1 MHHSGA
7 DPGVEGGGRRAG
19 GDLWLYHRPCL
30 GRYGGHCMVGR
41 LDRDH
46 PAVVVARP
54 QEGGVAGGLGG
65 RWGCCGCCCTPGLG
79 LALPGCAAAAA
90 AVTAAA
96 VALGLHWRG
105 DCGLRHRVSGHS
117 GGQPVDI
124 DTVGDLVEAD

>member
-1 MHHSGA
+1 
-7 DPGVEGGGRRAG
+7 
-19 GDLWLYHRPCL
+19 
-30 GRYGGHCMVGR
+30 MVGR

-46 PAVVVARP
+46 PAVVVARF

-65 RWGCCGCCCTPGLG
+65 RWGRCGCCCTPGLG
-79 LALPGCAAAAA
+79 LALPGFAAAAA

-124 DTVGDLVEAD
+124 DTVGDLVEAE

>member
-1 MHHSGA
+1 M
-7 DPGVEGGGRRAG
+7 GVEG

-54 QEGGVAGGLGG
+54 QEGGVAG
-65 RWGCCGCCCTPGLG
+65 
-79 LALPGCAAAAA
+79 
-90 AVTAAA
+90 
-96 VALGLHWRG
+96 
-105 DCGLRHRVSGHS
+105 LRHRVSGHS

>member
-1 MHHSGA
+1 M
-7 DPGVEGGGRRAG
+7 GVEG

-65 RWGCCGCCCTPGLG
+65 RWGRCG
-79 LALPGCAAAAA
+79 
-90 AVTAAA
+90 
-96 VALGLHWRG
+96 
-105 DCGLRHRVSGHS
+105 
-117 GGQPVDI
+117 
-124 DTVGDLVEAD
+124 